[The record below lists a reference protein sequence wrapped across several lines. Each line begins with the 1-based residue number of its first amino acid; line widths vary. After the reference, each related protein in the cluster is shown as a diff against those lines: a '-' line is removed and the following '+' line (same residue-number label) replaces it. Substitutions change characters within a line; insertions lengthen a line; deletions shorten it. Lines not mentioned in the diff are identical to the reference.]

1 MMASHLELLLALMLV
16 SPLWGQQADNSM
28 KEEPVTRNLP
38 IAHYP
43 FGDTDAGLILGD
55 AAARAASQHKVIFLD
70 FDASWC
76 EPCHQMNKFLDAPEI
91 RSVFDKYFVM
101 VKLVVLEEVE
111 KTKRSRPNTPGG
123 AEFLVKFHGAND
135 KGVVDSIPFIVL
147 LDASGEPI
155 VNSKPL
161 NKKGEEGTNIGYP
174 SDPKEIHWFMD
185 MLQKAVPMMTVEE
198 SDTIRK
204 WLNKHG
210 DKYHPA

>member
-1 MMASHLELLLALMLV
+1 MIASHLGLLLALTIV
-16 SPLWGQQADNSM
+16 SPLWGQQADNTM

-38 IAHYP
+38 IAH
-43 FGDTDAGLILGD
+43 
-55 AAARAASQHKVIFLD
+55 
-70 FDASWC
+70 ASWC
-76 EPCHQMNKFLDAPEI
+76 EPCRQMNKFLDAPEI
-91 RSVFDKYFVM
+91 RSVLNKYFVM

-135 KGVVDSIPFIVL
+135 KGVVDSVPFIVL

-174 SDPKEIHWFMD
+174 SDPKEIHWFMN
-185 MLQKAVPMMTVEE
+185 MLQKAVPTMTAEE
-198 SDTIRK
+198 SNTIRK

-210 DKYHPA
+210 DQYHPA